1 MENVAKCQK
10 PNITGG
16 LERWKANEMSHVC
29 FIDVYNLHQIV
40 TEVGEQNIQNIHP
53 PGFCDV
59 IDVLF
64 FLSYY
69 RHRFVFHAL
78 GHEKEVG
85 IHVMMELLGEGG
97 SAANSINTI

>member
-29 FIDVYNLHQIV
+29 FIDVYSLHPFV

-59 IDVLF
+59 TDVF
-64 FLSYY
+64 FFCHITDTVLCFMRSGMKK
-69 RHRFVFHAL
+69 RS
-78 GHEKEVG
+78 E
-85 IHVMMELLGEGG
+85 
-97 SAANSINTI
+97 ST